1 MISTTSADVRYW
13 HKADVPC
20 ALSNVCFEGKNG
32 HDAGVTPFPLV
43 TQSGHCRVRLSGQS
57 LCPRGF
63 VDLLGSA
70 SVPSTSGQLGDKL
83 TLRTAKQ
90 AARRPTLAHSK
101 THEARKA
108 VSEIHI
114 TKDGPYLV
122 SGNLPLA
129 EVTIGTNAAGES
141 MRWEWGRKFQDQAR
155 YCDGTHAKI
164 GLL

>member
-1 MISTTSADVRYW
+1 M
-13 HKADVPC
+13 
-20 ALSNVCFEGKNG
+20 
-32 HDAGVTPFPLV
+32 

-63 VDLLGSA
+63 VGLLGSA
-70 SVPSTSGQLGDKL
+70 SVPSTSGQLGDKV

-108 VSEIHI
+108 VSEIHS
-114 TKDGPYLV
+114 KVGPSLV

-129 EVTIGTNAAGES
+129 DVTIVRGPAQSG
-141 MRWEWGRKFQDQAR
+141 
-155 YCDGTHAKI
+155 
-164 GLL
+164 

>member
-1 MISTTSADVRYW
+1 M
-13 HKADVPC
+13 
-20 ALSNVCFEGKNG
+20 
-32 HDAGVTPFPLV
+32 

-57 LCPRGF
+57 LCPPGF

-129 EVTIGTNAAGES
+129 EVTIGTNAAGEFGALGVGS
-141 MRWEWGRKFQDQAR
+141 QCQQALLRWDTREDWIRRQRDGEPQDAP
-155 YCDGTHAKI
+155 
-164 GLL
+164 